1 MTWQVM
7 DAVRSA
13 RDDDVHR
20 SFAIVN
26 KEPDMSPIATPHAVA
41 ERYLATW
48 NEADD
53 TRREALVA
61 ALWSPQGR
69 YADPLM
75 SGQGHDG
82 IARMI
87 AAART
92 QFPGLVFTAR
102 GQADGHGPFAR
113 FSWSLGPAGGAPVA
127 GGTDVARL
135 DDAGRVVEV
144 IGFLDGSAGHA

>member
-1 MTWQVM
+1 MT
-7 DAVRSA
+7 
-13 RDDDVHR
+13 
-20 SFAIVN
+20 
-26 KEPDMSPIATPHAVA
+26 TPHAIA

-48 NEADD
+48 NEPDAAH
-53 TRREALVA
+53 RQALVA
-61 ALWSPQGR
+61 GLWNPQGR
-69 YADPLM
+69 YADPMM

-87 AAART
+87 EAARA
-92 QFPGLVFTAR
+92 QFPGLVFTPR
-102 GQADGHGPFAR
+102 GASDGHGPFAR

-135 DDAGRVVEV
+135 DDQGRVVEV

>member
-1 MTWQVM
+1 MT
-7 DAVRSA
+7 
-13 RDDDVHR
+13 
-20 SFAIVN
+20 
-26 KEPDMSPIATPHAVA
+26 ATTSTLAD
-41 ERYLATW
+41 RYLAIW
-48 NEADD
+48 NEPDA
-53 TRREALVA
+53 TRRHTLAA

-87 AAART
+87 EAART
-92 QFPGLVFTAR
+92 QFPGLHFTPR
-102 GQADGHGPFAR
+102 GQIDGHGPFAR
-113 FSWSLGPAGGAPVA
+113 FAWSLGPAGGAAVA

-135 DDAGRVVEV
+135 DDDGRVVEV

>member
-1 MTWQVM
+1 M
-7 DAVRSA
+7 DAARGA
-13 RDDDVHR
+13 RDDDLHR
-20 SFAIVN
+20 SFAIVH
-26 KEPDMSPIATPHAVA
+26 KETDMTPTPHAIA
-41 ERYLATW
+41 DRYLATW

-53 TRREALVA
+53 ARRHALVA

-92 QFPGLVFTAR
+92 QFPGLVFSAR

-113 FSWSLGPAGGAPVA
+113 FSWSLGPADGAPVA

-144 IGFLDGSAGHA
+144 IGFLDGSAGNA

>member
-13 RDDDVHR
+13 RHDDLHR
-20 SFAIVN
+20 SFAIVY
-26 KEPDMSPIATPHAVA
+26 KEPDMTPTTPHAIA

-53 TRREALVA
+53 ARRQALVA

-75 SGQGHDG
+75 SGAGHDG